1 MRWRWETSNAELG
14 DGRQLCWSRVVVLLR
29 CKNGRL
35 GLASWLDSTEQNDCD
50 IELGNSIS
58 EPDDLNV

>member
-1 MRWRWETSNAELG
+1 
-14 DGRQLCWSRVVVLLR
+14 VVLLR
-29 CKNGRL
+29 FKNGRL